1 MKSKPVLP
9 INELVNEIRK
19 KGIQIDDENFVSE
32 VLTRLNYQRLLAYRN
47 KFLLSQNPEVYKE
60 GTNFNDIYR
69 LYKFDREL
77 KFILQKNIESIELM
91 MRTLTKLLEK
101 LKHLNN
107 CSRRQLYRYFTF
119 L

>member
-32 VLTRLNYQRLLAYRN
+32 ILTRLNYQRLLAYRN
-47 KFLLSQNPEVYKE
+47 KFLLSQNPEVFKE
-60 GTNFNDIYR
+60 GTNFNDIYS

-77 KFILQKNIESIELM
+77 KFILQKIL
-91 MRTLTKLLEK
+91 RV
-101 LKHLNN
+101 LN
-107 CSRRQLYRYFTF
+107 L
-119 L
+119 